1 MQRRHDKLPVDFMLQ
16 LHLLAV
22 DMKAPE
28 TAGDPPELVPGPG
41 AEAALQQ
48 AAGRDGV
55 HRELRLAR
63 GGQQGDAVPGAAT
76 ATSLSAASTGG
87 KSAVCSVQCA
97 VCNIVK
103 LPSLLLWGHS
113 VIKKYQTHFLPS
125 LNFFENSNIEIGRC
139 GAGED
144 SQYWHHIGY

>member
-28 TAGDPPELVPGPG
+28 TAGDTPELVPGPG

-87 KSAVCSVQCA
+87 KSAVC
-97 VCNIVK
+97 NIVK
-103 LPSLLLWGHS
+103 PSLLLW
-113 VIKKYQTHFLPS
+113 VIQLSK
-125 LNFFENSNIEIGRC
+125 NIK
-139 GAGED
+139 
-144 SQYWHHIGY
+144 HISFQVSIFSKILI